1 MFMDII
7 KYKKKT
13 NGQYQVQLDNG
24 TDLCLYED
32 VILRYEL
39 LLRHKISPAEIE
51 EILQANMECDVYY
64 VGLKSLKSRYKTVK
78 ELKEF
83 LVKKEYPLDF
93 IDKSIDRLIQQ
104 GYLNDVS
111 FAKAY
116 INQQM
121 ITTNKGPLKIRQEL
135 LHKGVSSK
143 IIEEEITVFLPE
155 LQHEK
160 IQKVALRLV
169 KTNRSRGGN
178 VLRQKIMSDLVNL
191 GYDASLITIDLENIT
206 FSNTSDI
213 AKKEYD
219 KLYRRLSRKYSGKEL
234 EYKIREKLY
243 QKGLKYEDS

>member
-1 MFMDII
+1 MDII
-7 KYKKKT
+7 KYKKKA

-39 LLRHKISPAEIE
+39 LLKHKIASTEME
-51 EILQANMECDVYY
+51 EILQANMEYDVYY

-78 ELKEF
+78 ELKEY

-93 IDKSIDRLIQQ
+93 IDKAVERLIQQ

-116 INQQM
+116 INQQI

-143 IIEEEITVFLPE
+143 IIEEELAVFLPE
-155 LQHEK
+155 MQHEK

-178 VLRQKIMSDLVNL
+178 VLRQKIMNDLVTL
-191 GYDASLITIDLENIT
+191 GYDSSFITTDLANIT
-206 FSNTSDI
+206 FSDTSEI

-243 QKGLKYEDS
+243 QKGLKYEDC

>member
-1 MFMDII
+1 MDII
-7 KYKKKT
+7 KYKKKA
-13 NGQYQVQLDNG
+13 NGQYQIQLDNG

-39 LLRHKISPAEIE
+39 LLRHKIVPTEME
-51 EILQANMECDVYY
+51 EILKANMEYDVYY

-78 ELKEF
+78 ELKEY
-83 LVKKEYPLDF
+83 LVKKEYPLNF
-93 IDKSIDRLIQQ
+93 IDKAVDRLIKQ

-121 ITTNKGPLKIRQEL
+121 ITTNKGPLKIQQEL

-143 IIEEEITVFLPE
+143 IVEEELTVFLPE
-155 LQHEK
+155 MQHEK

-178 VLRQKIMSDLVNL
+178 VLRQKIMNDLVTL
-191 GYDASLITIDLENIT
+191 GYDASFIATDLANIT
-206 FSNTSDI
+206 FSDTSEI

-243 QKGLKYEDS
+243 QKGLKYEDF